1 MKAILFFGIVAW
13 VFAASNEPVKL
24 DAGLVSGV
32 ASPEMRIYKGI
43 PFAAPPVGDL
53 RWRAPQPVAHWD
65 GVRQADA
72 FEPVC
77 MQNSGGGGG
86 DQKVSEDC
94 LYLNVWT
101 GAKSAGEKRPVMV
114 WIYGG
119 GYNTGS
125 GSQPDYDGEALAKKG
140 AVVVTINYRLGVFGF
155 FSYPELTR
163 ESDRR
168 GAGNFGLLDSIA
180 ALQWVQKNIA
190 AFGGDPKR
198 VTIFGESAGAGLVAN
213 LMVSPQ
219 SKGLFHRAIGESS
232 S

>member
-1 MKAILFFGIVAW
+1 KADQFGAT
-13 VFAASNEPVKL
+13 
-24 DAGLVSGV
+24 
-32 ASPEMRIYKGI
+32 
-43 PFAAPPVGDL
+43 
-53 RWRAPQPVAHWD
+53 
-65 GVRQADA
+65 
-72 FEPVC
+72 C
-77 MQNSGGGGG
+77 MQGRGSSAT
-86 DQKVSEDC
+86 VSEDC

-101 GAKSAGEKRPVMV
+101 GAKSAAEKRPVMV

-125 GSQPDYDGEALAKKG
+125 GSQAMYDGDALAKKG
-140 AVVVTINYRLGVFGF
+140 AVVVTLNYRLGVFGF

-198 VTIFGESAGAGLVAN
+198 VT
-213 LMVSPQ
+213 
-219 SKGLFHRAIGESS
+219 
-232 S
+232 